1 MTRGGAWMKLRVLFL
16 CTHNACRSQMAE
28 ALLRLRYGGTFE
40 AFSAGTQPSEV
51 NPNAITV
58 MDELG
63 IDISTQSSE
72 HLQTY
77 LDQPFDA
84 VVTTCDSAQ
93 TSCPVFAGA
102 RRVIHHSFADP
113 SAAMGSKA
121 EILESFREVRDA
133 IDQWVSEAFAPRTFG
148 RT

>member
-1 MTRGGAWMKLRVLFL
+1 MKLRVLFL

-40 AFSAGTQPSEV
+40 AFSAGSQPSEV

-58 MDELG
+58 MEELG
-63 IDISTQSSE
+63 VDITTQSSE

-84 VVTTCDSAQ
+84 VVTTCDNAK
-93 TSCPVFAGA
+93 TSCPVFPGA

-113 SAAMGSKA
+113 STATGSEA

-133 IDQWVSEAFAPRTFG
+133 MDEWIVATFEPRTFG
-148 RT
+148 TH